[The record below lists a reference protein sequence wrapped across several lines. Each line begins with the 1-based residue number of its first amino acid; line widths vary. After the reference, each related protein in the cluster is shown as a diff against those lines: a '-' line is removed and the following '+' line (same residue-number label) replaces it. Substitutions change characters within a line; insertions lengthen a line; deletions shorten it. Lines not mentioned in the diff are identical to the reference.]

1 MGPGSPGSAFHLA
14 QINIGRIVAPTD
26 SPVLKDF
33 MDNLDRINALA
44 EAQAGFVWRL
54 VGDGNDATDIQAFD
68 DPMMLLNLSVWEA
81 PEQLAAFVYRTA
93 HRDVMRRRREWF
105 QPMETYMALWWIPA
119 GHRPTPAEG
128 IARIDLLAQM
138 GPTPE
143 AFTFRQPFPAP
154 DGAIKPDSILDRCA

>member
-1 MGPGSPGSAFHLA
+1 MAPAFHLA

-26 SPVLKDF
+26 SPAVKDF

-44 EAQAGFVWRL
+44 EAQPGFVWRL
-54 VGDGNDATDIQAFD
+54 VGDGNNATGIRAFD
-68 DPMMLLNLSVWEA
+68 DPMILLNMSVWET

-93 HRDVMRRRREWF
+93 HRDFMRRRREWLE
-105 QPMETYMALWWIPA
+105 PMETYMALWWVPA

-128 IARIDLLAQM
+128 VARLDLLTKM
-138 GPTPE
+138 GVTPQ

-154 DGAIKPDSILDRCA
+154 DGAIIPDPILDRCA

>member
-1 MGPGSPGSAFHLA
+1 MAPAFHLA

-44 EAQAGFVWRL
+44 EAQPGFVWRL

-68 DPMMLLNLSVWEA
+68 DPMMLLNMSVWET

-93 HRDVMRRRREWF
+93 HRDFMRRRREWF
-105 QPMETYMALWWIPA
+105 QPTETYMALWWIPV

-128 IARIDLLAQM
+128 IARVDLIAKM

-154 DGAIKPDSILDRCA
+154 DGAIVPDPILDRCA